1 MFWERYN
8 DLCLKKGESPNAVAK
23 KLEISSGT
31 VTGWKEGREPR
42 NSTLLKIAEYFE
54 TSAEYLIGKTGDPAP
69 QQKEAPENGGIDY
82 SNLSP
87 EHIEF
92 IRTVSELSVEELRNL
107 KQIIDFVK
115 SQRQ

>member
-1 MFWERYN
+1 MVFWERFCE
-8 DLCLKKGESPNAVAK
+8 LCKQKGITPTQMVKEVGIAAGS
-23 KLEISSGT
+23 
-31 VTGWKEGREPR
+31 VTKWKNGSIPHGNTRK
-42 NSTLLKIAEYFE
+42 KIAEYFSVSE
-54 TSAEYLIGKTGDPAP
+54 RDLFEVPE
-69 QQKEAPENGGIDY
+69 QKEAPENGGIDY